1 MARNA
6 TPLELFKTQMEV
18 GMMLADAQ
26 SVIAMRM
33 MGWGGLWSVTSDEN
47 DRMVSEKTEAI
58 TKSMQSATLA
68 AMTGKRPDEI
78 MNAAVK
84 PLRQKTRAN
93 AKRLGKRGPTLMK

>member
-18 GMMLADAQ
+18 GMMLAEAQ
-26 SVIAMRM
+26 GVIAMRM
-33 MGWGGLWSVTSDEN
+33 MGWGGLWSVTKSEN
-47 DRMVSEKTEAI
+47 ARMVSEKTEAI
-58 TKSMQSATLA
+58 TRSMQNATLA

-78 MNAAVK
+78 VNAAVK

-93 AKRLGKRGPTLMK
+93 VARLGKRGPTRMT

>member
-18 GMMLADAQ
+18 GMMLAEAQ

-33 MGWGGLWSVTSDEN
+33 MGWGGLWSVTRSEN
-47 DRMVSEKTEAI
+47 NRMVSEKAEAI
-58 TKSMQSATLA
+58 AKSMQNATLA

-78 MNAAVK
+78 VNAAVK

-93 AKRLGKRGPTLMK
+93 AARLGKRGPTRMK

>member
-18 GMMLADAQ
+18 GMMLAEAQ

-33 MGWGGLWSVTSDEN
+33 MGWGGLWSVTKSEN
-47 DRMVSEKTEAI
+47 NRMVSEKTEAI
-58 TKSMQSATLA
+58 AKAVQNATLA
-68 AMTGKRPDEI
+68 AMTGKRPDQI
-78 MNAAVK
+78 VNAAVK

-93 AKRLGKRGPTLMK
+93 VARLGKRGPTRMK